1 MVQQVNGEEQDLK
14 FLNETTTSATTVEY
28 LKLLTSITS
37 HPSVKQ
43 GQMNSVISLVL
54 AKTATFLKEANQLK
68 NSDVNK
74 QNK

>member
-1 MVQQVNGEEQDLK
+1 MDQQINGVEQDLK
-14 FLNETTTSATTVEY
+14 SLNETTTSASTVEY

-54 AKTATFLKEANQLK
+54 AKTATFLKEANQSK
-68 NSDVNK
+68 SSDVNK
-74 QNK
+74 QRK

>member
-1 MVQQVNGEEQDLK
+1 MVQQTNGEEQDLK
-14 FLNETTTSATTVEY
+14 SLNETTTSASTVEY

-54 AKTATFLKEANQLK
+54 AKTATFLKEQNQSK
-68 NSDVNK
+68 NSDDIK
-74 QNK
+74 QRK

>member
-1 MVQQVNGEEQDLK
+1 MVQQTNGVEQDLK
-14 FLNETTTSATTVEY
+14 SLNETTTSASTVEY

-54 AKTATFLKEANQLK
+54 AKTATFLKEANQSKSL
-68 NSDVNK
+68 DVNK
-74 QNK
+74 QTK